1 MVVQIVTSR
10 RLAPKILL
18 IAFAFLLAFLPPA
31 HAQNDAG
38 LWQAIKAGQH
48 IVLMRHALAPGTGDP
63 DNFSLKDCRTQRN
76 LSDQGRAQAER
87 IGARFRAAGID
98 SARIYSSQWCRCL
111 ETAELLGL
119 GPVEGL
125 ESLNSFF
132 RNPERREASTQAL
145 RNWLAEQPL
154 DQPLILVTHQVN
166 ITALTDIFPRS
177 GEMIVLRRSEDG
189 TLTVAGRMETE

>member
-10 RLAPKILL
+10 RPAPKILL
-18 IAFAFLLAFLPPA
+18 IAFTFLLAFLPPA
-31 HAQNDAG
+31 HAQNGAG
-38 LWQAIKAGQH
+38 LWQAVKAGQH
-48 IVLMRHALAPGTGDP
+48 VVLMRHALAPGTGDP

-111 ETAELLGL
+111 ETAELLRL
-119 GPVEGL
+119 GPVEEL
-125 ESLNSFF
+125 KSLNSFF
-132 RNPERREASTQAL
+132 RNPERRETSTQAL

-166 ITALTDIFPRS
+166 ITALTGVFPRS
-177 GEMIVLRRSEDG
+177 GETIVLRRSEDG